1 MAAKSEK
8 RELKNLGYEVFIAL
22 LSILSIINSGL
33 SFLPRLTEAS
43 SEVIDIFQAAIAIIF
58 LGDFAYRLF
67 TAESKSRY
75 FFREWGWAD
84 LAATMPFLRILRVFR
99 IFRVYRLLKELGLE
113 RIKNQLL
120 YDRAGSVLYLT
131 IFLGLLIIQMASIAV
146 LNIESRNVDANIQTP
161 SDAIW
166 WSYVTITTVGY
177 GDRYP
182 TTNLGRIV
190 GVLLMTSGVALFGV
204 FTSFLANLFLTPK
217 KKPKEK
223 AEMSPGEASAF
234 LLVEDLRRLIDEQE
248 KTTAALREELDAIEK
263 KLSDQK

>member
-1 MAAKSEK
+1 MVAKSNK
-8 RELKNLGYEVFIAL
+8 RELNNLGYEVFIAL
-22 LSILSIINSGL
+22 LSILSIVNSGL
-33 SFLPRLTEAS
+33 TFLPRLTEAS
-43 SEVIDIFQAAIAIIF
+43 REVINIFQAAIAIIF
-58 LGDFAYRLF
+58 LGDFVFRLF

-84 LAATMPFLRILRVFR
+84 LAATVPFLRILRLFR
-99 IFRVYRLLKELGLE
+99 IFRVYRLMRDLGLE

-131 IFLGLLIIQMASIAV
+131 IFLGLLIIQMASITV
-146 LNIESRNVDANIQTP
+146 LNLESWNVDANIQTP
-161 SDAIW
+161 ADAIW
-166 WSYVTITTVGY
+166 WAYVTITTVGY

-182 TTNLGRIV
+182 TTIQGRIV

-217 KKPKEK
+217 KKPKEE
-223 AEMSPGEASAF
+223 AEMSSDEASAF
-234 LLVEDLRRLIDEQE
+234 LLLEDLRRLVDEQE

-263 KLSDQK
+263 KLGERK